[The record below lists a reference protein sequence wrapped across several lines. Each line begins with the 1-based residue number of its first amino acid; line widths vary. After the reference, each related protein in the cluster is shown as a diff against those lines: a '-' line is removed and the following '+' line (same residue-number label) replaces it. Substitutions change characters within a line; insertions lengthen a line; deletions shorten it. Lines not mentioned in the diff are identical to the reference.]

1 MIILKSDVKN
11 FLEYK
16 FEKIKILQKTDKSEI
31 FLAEVRATKKLVVIK
46 FLKSVGFPY
55 SKLKKISHSLWAK
68 ILYCAEDSKDTVIV
82 EEFLQGESL
91 FERLEQKKFF
101 SEDEAR
107 KILLQLCDGLKVLHE
122 NKIIHRDIK
131 PSNLI
136 LQSGGIIRLIDFDAA
151 RIFDSS
157 KNKDT
162 HFLGTK
168 GYAPPE
174 QFGYGQTD
182 SRSDIFSLGVT
193 IFEMLNNDCS
203 SSLKKILLKCTE
215 LDPKNRFQNVDELKA
230 ALLEKPERN
239 YKKIFASFIFV
250 VLFGIL
256 FFANSTTEKNIPA
269 QADNFSEVVQEEKI
283 FPAENKIPEQKKSAA
298 ENFKFPEIK
307 FPQQNNLPA
316 PQTSPQTLELPQM
329 NLPEKIQTPQEKNSE
344 PEEVAPIKNY
354 VKVKYWLN
362 GKRSAEWTDNFETDT
377 TNAIDGFSFSENSW
391 SKWQSAGGG
400 SILFPNF
407 KIYVEAQNFSSQT
420 FTNPQINLV
429 YDDNGRTE
437 TKTFYGA
444 SSIPP
449 GGGKISFTIPLEN
462 FRVDNPRVVG
472 DNWISKNHF
481 EIYFSGGGAEII
493 GSKMTYDFS
502 FISQKRWDEEKNK

>member
-1 MIILKSDVKN
+1 MILKSDVKN

-16 FEKIKILQKTDKSEI
+16 FEKIKVLQKTDKSEI
-31 FLAEVRATKKLVVIK
+31 FLAEVRTTKKLVVIK

-68 ILYCAEDSKDTVIV
+68 ILYCAEDSEETVIV

-91 FERLEQKKFF
+91 FERLEQKKFL

-136 LQSGGIIRLIDFDAA
+136 LQSGGIIRSIDFDAA
-151 RIFDSS
+151 RIFDTA
-157 KNKDT
+157 KKKDT

-193 IFEMLNNDCS
+193 IFEMLNNNCS
-203 SSLKKILLKCTE
+203 PQLKKILLKCTE

-230 ALLEKPERN
+230 TLLEKPKRSH
-239 YKKIFASFIFV
+239 KKFFASFIFIIP
-250 VLFGIL
+250 FGIL
-256 FFANSTTEKNIPA
+256 FFANSTTEKNFPA
-269 QADNFSEVVQEEKI
+269 QVEEISETVQEEKI
-283 FPAENKIPEQKKSAA
+283 LPTENKIPEEKKSA
-298 ENFKFPEIK
+298 EKFKFPEIK
-307 FPQQNNLPA
+307 FPQQNNSPV
-316 PQTSPQTLELPQM
+316 QNSPQKTFELPPM
-329 NLPEKIQTPQEKNSE
+329 NIPEKISPPAEKISE
-344 PEEVAPIKNY
+344 PEEIPEKNY

-362 GKRSAEWTDNFETDT
+362 NTRSAEWTDNFDYDT
-377 TNAIDGFSFSENSW
+377 TNAVHSTYIGENSW

-400 SILFPNF
+400 SIIFPSGNY
-407 KIYVEAQNFSSQT
+407 IYVEAQNFSSQT

-429 YDDNGRTE
+429 YNDNGRTE

-444 SSIPP
+444 SSIAP
-449 GGGKISFTIPLEN
+449 GGGKISFKIPLEN
-462 FRVDNPRVVG
+462 FRVDNPRVIG
-472 DNWISKNHF
+472 DYWMSKNRF

-493 GSKMTYDFS
+493 GSKMIYDFG

>member
-1 MIILKSDVKN
+1 MKSDVKN

-16 FEKIKILQKTDKSEI
+16 FEKIKILQKTSKSEI
-31 FLAEVRATKKLVVIK
+31 FLAEVRETKKLVVIK

-68 ILYCAEDSKDTVIV
+68 ILYCAEDSEETIIV

-91 FERLEQKKFF
+91 FERLEQKKFL
-101 SEDEAR
+101 SEDEAK
-107 KILLQLCDGLKVLHE
+107 KILIQLCDGLKILHE

-151 RIFDSS
+151 RIFDNA
-157 KNKDT
+157 KKKDT

-193 IFEMLNNDCS
+193 IFEMLNNNCS
-203 SSLKKILLKCTE
+203 PHLKKILLKCTE

-230 ALLEKPERN
+230 ALLEKPKRN
-239 YKKIFASFIFV
+239 YKKFFASFIFIIP
-250 VLFGIL
+250 FGIL

-269 QADNFSEVVQEEKI
+269 QVEEISDKVESLKDEKMESE
-283 FPAENKIPEQKKSAA
+283 IPEQKKSA
-298 ENFKFPEIK
+298 EKFKFPEIK
-307 FPQQNNLPA
+307 IPQQNNLPVQNF
-316 PQTSPQTLELPQM
+316 PQKIIDLPQM
-329 NLPEKIQTPQEKNSE
+329 NIPEKISPPAEKNSE
-344 PEEVAPIKNY
+344 PEEVEPVKNY

-362 GKRSAEWTDNFETDT
+362 NHRSAEWTDNFDSDT
-377 TNAIDGFSFSENSW
+377 TNAVHSVYISEELW
-391 SKWQSAGGG
+391 KTWQSAGNG
-400 SILFPNF
+400 SIIFPNY
-407 KIYVEAQNFSSQT
+407 KIYIEAQNFSSEI
-420 FTNPQINLV
+420 FSNPQINLV

-437 TKTFYGA
+437 TKTFQIA

-449 GGGKISFTIPLEN
+449 GGGKINFTIPLEN

-472 DNWISKNHF
+472 DNWMSKNHF
-481 EIYFSGGGAEII
+481 EVYFSGGGAEII
-493 GSKMTYDFS
+493 GSKMTYDFG